1 MHFSPARAREPA
13 RGARLSGGRRSS
25 EARARRGG
33 GVCVGGGGR
42 GSVGRSVGARERER
56 ERDFQP
62 GLYVH
67 QNRMWH
73 LHIAG
78 ASHMCAHVNMRWL
91 SQDGRLI
98 THKVG
103 RSRLCAKRPTLSD
116 RWTDAFEISR
126 QRFPLLARS
135 YARSDRRGLTLSRIP
150 RGSSRSRSG
159 LDSSRVLSSRHHLGR
174 ESLAPTE
181 RPPKI
186 SRNARWR

>member
-1 MHFSPARAREPA
+1 
-13 RGARLSGGRRSS
+13 
-25 EARARRGG
+25 
-33 GVCVGGGGR
+33 V
-42 GSVGRSVGARERER
+42 RERER

-135 YARSDRRGLTLSRIP
+135 YARTDRRGLTLSRIP
-150 RGSSRSRSG
+150 RGSSSP
-159 LDSSRVLSSRHHLGR
+159 LNSRVLSSCATSDAKIPRPNAKYDEPGR
-174 ESLAPTE
+174 CSVFAGFLITPGIGSSVRTYGSLDDIRGTGSKKEGEGGTLSGDTRANG
-181 RPPKI
+181 I
-186 SRNARWR
+186 ALS